1 MHEDL
6 NLRKKDDERNKMI
19 VEKGPA
25 LLSVRLEMLFV
36 TYFGMI
42 AELLHSNQC

>member
-1 MHEDL
+1 MPEDL
-6 NLRKKDDERNKMI
+6 NLRKKDDERSKMI

-25 LLSVRLEMLFV
+25 LLSVRLEMLFI

-42 AELLHSNQC
+42 AELLDSIKC